1 MYANLDQSKL
11 ADVRTVANKLA
22 DLPKDA
28 LLYISGYVEGCR
40 DAVERQGGA
49 NIELRRGDPPP
60 VVQSSA

>member
-1 MYANLDQSKL
+1 MYAKLDQSKL
-11 ADVRTVANKLA
+11 VDVRIVANKLA
-22 DLPKDA
+22 DSPKDA

-40 DAVERQGGA
+40 DVVERQGA